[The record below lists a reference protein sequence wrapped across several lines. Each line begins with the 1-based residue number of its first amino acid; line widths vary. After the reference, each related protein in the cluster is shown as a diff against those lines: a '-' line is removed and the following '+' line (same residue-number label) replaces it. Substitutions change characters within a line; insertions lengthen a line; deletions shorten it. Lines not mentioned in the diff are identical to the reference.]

1 MIRDSSDFAKVALTI
16 AIRYSCIRKQ
26 FPSPSSIG
34 QKKGALQYLKR
45 YIYIYEFSQNFLV
58 INHFNNYL
66 FNSLKWE

>member
-45 YIYIYEFSQNFLV
+45 YIYMNFLR
-58 INHFNNYL
+58 IFLLLEKL
-66 FNSLKWE
+66 FII